1 MQEVLDTLSCNPLC
15 NPVSD
20 CRGEIIA
27 GSMFLSA
34 MRTDERS
41 VFRRGM
47 LTALGYYFRHG
58 VLGFKLRDPFKW
70 TFAAAGDPEY
80 ASQVI
85 GLPVAAFA
93 ICCGCYRI
101 ASAGCG
107 AARGR
112 AETCARGCFGVFEI
126 PAINGLHQAGRR

>member
-58 VLGFKLRDPFKW
+58 VLGFKLRDPFIW
-70 TFAAAGDPEY
+70 TLAAAGDPKY
-80 ASQVI
+80 AGQFV
-85 GLPVAAFA
+85 GLSV
-93 ICCGCYRI
+93 
-101 ASAGCG
+101 
-107 AARGR
+107 
-112 AETCARGCFGVFEI
+112 VFFT
-126 PAINGLHQAGRR
+126 LR